1 MVSPSVS
8 LSRLKQP
15 LTFSLHMLIFSI
27 LGNASFD
34 LQDWLYTPL
43 IDCNLQFERQWLGT
57 PLFPGGLVVRTQLP
71 LPRARVQSLIK
82 ELKSHKPHD
91 LTKRKRTALVDIGCW
106 VQFSRSVMS
115 DSATPWST
123 ACRAPLVRHQ
133 LLEPTQS
140 HAHWVSDAIQPSH
153 PLSSIT
159 SSWSPPSPMSIESVM
174 PSNHLILCHPSPA
187 PGAHPVPCP
196 LSQWCHPAI
205 SSSVIPFSCS
215 QSFPAS
221 GSFPVSQLFASG
233 GQNTGVSASASV
245 LPTNTQDWSPFG
257 WTCWI
262 SLQSKSLLQHH
273 SSKASILQCSA
284 FFIVQLSYPYMT
296 IGKTIALTRP
306 LLAKWCLCFL
316 TCCLSWS

>member
-43 IDCNLQFERQWLGT
+43 IDCNLQFERHWLGT

-123 ACRAPLVRHQ
+123 ACRAPPVHHQ

-140 HAHWVSDAIQPSH
+140 HVHMMW
-153 PLSSIT
+153 T
-159 SSWSPPSPMSIESVM
+159 
-174 PSNHLILCHPSPA
+174 
-187 PGAHPVPCP
+187 PC
-196 LSQWCHPAI
+196 
-205 SSSVIPFSCS
+205 
-215 QSFPAS
+215 S
-221 GSFPVSQLFASG
+221 G
-233 GQNTGVSASASV
+233 
-245 LPTNTQDWSPFG
+245 
-257 WTCWI
+257 
-262 SLQSKSLLQHH
+262 H
-273 SSKASILQCSA
+273 
-284 FFIVQLSYPYMT
+284 
-296 IGKTIALTRP
+296 
-306 LLAKWCLCFL
+306 
-316 TCCLSWS
+316 